1 MNGEKND
8 ASINC
13 REVLHRVYHFLDG
26 ELTPERRDQIAR
38 HLDRCSPCLE
48 AFGFE
53 NEIRRLVA
61 DRCRD
66 QVPDELRTRI
76 AAVIDHEH
84 KQSSK
89 AGDIA
94 EGAER

>member
-1 MNGEKND
+1 
-8 ASINC
+8 
-13 REVLHRVYHFLDG
+13 VF
-26 ELTPERRDQIAR
+26 
-38 HLDRCSPCLE
+38 PCLE

-66 QVPDELRTRI
+66 QVPEELRTRI

-89 AGDIA
+89 AGGIA